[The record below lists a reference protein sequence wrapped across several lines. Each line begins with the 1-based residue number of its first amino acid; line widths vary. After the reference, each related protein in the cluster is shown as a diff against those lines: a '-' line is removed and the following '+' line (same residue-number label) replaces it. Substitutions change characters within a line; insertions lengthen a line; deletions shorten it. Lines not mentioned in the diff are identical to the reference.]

1 MRFKFKMLLC
11 NQCCLSS
18 QMITIVGSE
27 NALSII
33 LSSEAVRNKLL
44 VRFHSFLRVYK
55 SPPAEKLVMPEPG
68 VESGLRLLGAGSS
81 LSETWSDSASTVTGS
96 ILQNGRTGGN
106 SKVAGSTAGIKTKKM
121 DFF

>member
-1 MRFKFKMLLC
+1 MC
-11 NQCCLSS
+11 NKCCLIS

-55 SPPAEKLVMPEPG
+55 SPPAEKLIMPEPG
-68 VESGLRLLGAGSS
+68 VESGLRLLGAGSG

-96 ILQNGRTGGN
+96 ILQNGRTGGK
-106 SKVAGSTAGIKTKKM
+106 SKVAGSTTGSKTKNM

>member
-1 MRFKFKMLLC
+1 MLSC
-11 NQCCLSS
+11 NERCLSL

-68 VESGLRLLGAGSS
+68 VESGLRLLGAGSG
-81 LSETWSDSASTVTGS
+81 LSESWSDSASTVAGS
-96 ILQNGRTGGN
+96 TLQNGRTGGN
-106 SKVAGSTAGIKTKKM
+106 SKAAGSSAGVKAKKI